1 MKFYDIAEMVHKFEW
16 LSQCASSTKW
26 LVGNSQMAK
35 FSGGQGDYQIMYKR
49 GGKIEEIV
57 AEAEWIITSKKATH
71 VIIDGIQNSVREIRQ
86 GNLNLEKDVLSRL
99 KVLNK
104 RAKVVLAEVLYCP
117 EHLEYLDTLHLINRQ
132 VRRINKE
139 ASGMES
145 PQPWR
150 ALSSIHR
157 NKNRKKADTI
167 TIFPG
172 SFARDGYHINVVKI
186 MDYEAEL
193 AAFMAAMVTSDTQS

>member
-1 MKFYDIAEMVHKFEW
+1 MVHKFEW
-16 LSQCASSTKW
+16 LCNNAASSTKW

-35 FSGGQGDYQIMYKR
+35 FSGTLGHYQIMYKR

-71 VIIDGIQNSVREIRQ
+71 IIIDRIQNSVCEIRQ
-86 GNLNLEKDVLSRL
+86 GSLKLEKDVLSRL

-104 RAKVVLAEVLYCP
+104 KAKVVLAEVLYCP
-117 EHLEYLDTLHLINRQ
+117 EHLEYLDTLHMINRQ

-167 TIFPG
+167 TIYPG

-186 MDYEAEL
+186 LDYEAEL
-193 AAFMAAMVTSDTQS
+193 AAFMAAMETSDTQS

>member
-1 MKFYDIAEMVHKFEW
+1 MVHKFEW
-16 LSQCASSTKW
+16 LSQHSSSTKW

-49 GGKIEEIV
+49 GGRIEEIV

-71 VIIDGIQNSVREIRQ
+71 VIIDGIQNSVWEIRQ
-86 GNLNLEKDVLSRL
+86 GTLNLEKDVLPRL
-99 KVLNK
+99 KALNK
-104 RAKVVLAEVLYCP
+104 RAQVVIAEVLYCP

-139 ASGMES
+139 ASGLES

-193 AAFMAAMVTSDTQS
+193 AAFMAAMVSSNEDTQS

>member
-1 MKFYDIAEMVHKFEW
+1 MVHKFEW
-16 LSQCASSTKW
+16 LCNNAASSTKW

-35 FSGGQGDYQIMYKR
+35 FSGALGHYQIMYKR

-86 GNLNLEKDVLSRL
+86 GSLNLEKDVLSRL

-117 EHLEYLDTLHLINRQ
+117 EHMEFLDTLHLINRQ

-139 ASGMES
+139 ASGLES

-157 NKNRKKADTI
+157 NKNRKKADTV

-186 MDYEAEL
+186 LDYEAEL

>member
-1 MKFYDIAEMVHKFEW
+1 MVHKFEW
-16 LSQCASSTKW
+16 ICNNAASSTKW
-26 LVGNSQMAK
+26 LVGNSQMAN
-35 FSGGQGDYQIMYKR
+35 FSGGQDYQIMYKR
-49 GGKIEEIV
+49 GGRIEEIV

-86 GNLNLEKDVLSRL
+86 GTLNLEKDVLPRL
-99 KVLNK
+99 KALNK
-104 RAKVVLAEVLYCP
+104 RAQVVIAEVLYCP

-157 NKNRKKADTI
+157 NKNRKKADTV

-186 MDYEAEL
+186 LDYEVEL
-193 AAFMAAMVTSDTQS
+193 GAFMAAMVTSDTQS

>member
-1 MKFYDIAEMVHKFEW
+1 MVHKFEW
-16 LSQCASSTKW
+16 LCNNAASSTKW

-35 FSGGQGDYQIMYKR
+35 FSGALGHYQIMYKR

-86 GNLNLEKDVLSRL
+86 GSLKLEKDVLSRL

-104 RAKVVLAEVLYCP
+104 KAKVVLAEVLYCP
-117 EHLEYLDTLHLINRQ
+117 EHLEYLDTLHMINRQ

-157 NKNRKKADTI
+157 NKNRKKADTV

-186 MDYEAEL
+186 LDYKAEL

>member
-1 MKFYDIAEMVHKFEW
+1 MPHHFEW
-16 LSQCASSTKW
+16 LCNNAATSTKW

-35 FSGGQGDYQIMYKR
+35 FSGALGHYQIMYKR
-49 GGKIEEIV
+49 GGKIEEIM
-57 AEAEWIITSKKATH
+57 AETEWIITSKKATH
-71 VIIDGIQNSVREIRQ
+71 VIVDGIQNSVREIRD
-86 GNLNLEKDVLSRL
+86 GSLNLEKDVQSRL

-117 EHLEYLDTLHLINRQ
+117 EHMEFLDTLHMINRQ
-132 VRRINKE
+132 VRRINRE

-157 NKNRKKADTI
+157 NKNRKKADTV
-167 TIFPG
+167 TIYPG
-172 SFARDGYHINVVKI
+172 SFARDGYHINMVKI
-186 MDYEAEL
+186 LDYEAEL
-193 AAFMAAMVTSDTQS
+193 AAFIPAKETSDTQ

>member
-1 MKFYDIAEMVHKFEW
+1 MVHKFEW
-16 LSQCASSTKW
+16 LCNNAASSTKW

-35 FSGGQGDYQIMYKR
+35 FSGALGHYQIMYKR

-57 AEAEWIITSKKATH
+57 AEAEWIIMSKKATH

-86 GNLNLEKDVLSRL
+86 GSLKLEKDVLSRL

-104 RAKVVLAEVLYCP
+104 KAKVVLAEVLYCP
-117 EHLEYLDTLHLINRQ
+117 EHLEYLDTLHMINRQ

-157 NKNRKKADTI
+157 NKNRKKADTV

-186 MDYEAEL
+186 LDYKAEL
-193 AAFMAAMVTSDTQS
+193 AAFMAAMVTSDIQS

>member
-1 MKFYDIAEMVHKFEW
+1 
-16 LSQCASSTKW
+16 
-26 LVGNSQMAK
+26 MAK
-35 FSGGQGDYQIMYKR
+35 FSGALGHYQIMYKR
-49 GGKIEEIV
+49 GGKIEEIM
-57 AEAEWIITSKKATH
+57 AETEWIITSKKATH

-86 GNLNLEKDVLSRL
+86 GSLNLEKDVLSRL

-139 ASGMES
+139 ASGLES

>member
-1 MKFYDIAEMVHKFEW
+1 MVHKFEW
-16 LSQCASSTKW
+16 LCNNAASSTKW
-26 LVGNSQMAK
+26 LVGNSQMAN
-35 FSGGQGDYQIMYKR
+35 FSGALGHYQIMYKH
-49 GGKIEEIV
+49 GGKIKEIV

-86 GNLNLEKDVLSRL
+86 GSLNLEKDVLSRL

-139 ASGMES
+139 ASGLES

-157 NKNRKKADTI
+157 NKNRKKADTV

-172 SFARDGYHINVVKI
+172 SFTRDGYHINVVKI
-186 MDYEAEL
+186 LDYEAEL
-193 AAFMAAMVTSDTQS
+193 AAFMAAMETSDTQ

>member
-1 MKFYDIAEMVHKFEW
+1 MVHKFEW
-16 LSQCASSTKW
+16 LCNNAASSTKW
-26 LVGNSQMAK
+26 LVGNSQMAN

-49 GGKIEEIV
+49 GGRIEEIV

-86 GNLNLEKDVLSRL
+86 GTLNLEKDVLSRL
-99 KVLNK
+99 KALNK

-139 ASGMES
+139 ASGLES

-172 SFARDGYHINVVKI
+172 SFARDGYHINVVKVL
-186 MDYEAEL
+186 DYEAEL
-193 AAFMAAMVTSDTQS
+193 AAFMAAMVSSNEDTQS

>member
-1 MKFYDIAEMVHKFEW
+1 MPHHFEW
-16 LSQCASSTKW
+16 LCNNAATSTKW

-35 FSGGQGDYQIMYKR
+35 FSGALGHYQIMYKR
-49 GGKIEEIV
+49 GGKIDEIM
-57 AEAEWIITSKKATH
+57 AEAEWIITLKKATH
-71 VIIDGIQNSVREIRQ
+71 VIINEVQNSVREIRQ

-139 ASGMES
+139 ASGLES

-193 AAFMAAMVTSDTQS
+193 AAFMAAMVSSEDTQS

>member
-1 MKFYDIAEMVHKFEW
+1 MVHKFEW
-16 LSQCASSTKW
+16 LCNNAASSTKW

-35 FSGGQGDYQIMYKR
+35 FSGALGHYQIMYKR

-86 GNLNLEKDVLSRL
+86 GSLKLEKDVLSRL

-104 RAKVVLAEVLYCP
+104 KAKVVLAEVLYCP
-117 EHLEYLDTLHLINRQ
+117 EHLEYLDTLHMINRQ

-157 NKNRKKADTI
+157 NKNRKKADTV

-186 MDYEAEL
+186 LDYEAEL

>member
-1 MKFYDIAEMVHKFEW
+1 MVHKFEW
-16 LSQCASSTKW
+16 LCNNAASSTKW

-35 FSGGQGDYQIMYKR
+35 FSGALGHYQIMYKR
-49 GGKIEEIV
+49 GGKIEEII

-86 GNLNLEKDVLSRL
+86 GSLKLEKDVLSRL

-104 RAKVVLAEVLYCP
+104 KAKVVLAEVLYCP
-117 EHLEYLDTLHLINRQ
+117 EHLEYLDTLHMINRQ

-157 NKNRKKADTI
+157 NKNRKKADTV

-186 MDYEAEL
+186 LDYEAEL
-193 AAFMAAMVTSDTQS
+193 AAFMAAMVTSDTQQ

>member
-1 MKFYDIAEMVHKFEW
+1 MVHKFEW
-16 LSQCASSTKW
+16 LCNNAASSTKW

-35 FSGGQGDYQIMYKR
+35 FSGTLGHYQIMYKR

-86 GNLNLEKDVLSRL
+86 GSLKLEKDVLSRL

-104 RAKVVLAEVLYCP
+104 KAKVVLAEVLYCP
-117 EHLEYLDTLHLINRQ
+117 EHLEYLDTLHMINRQ

-157 NKNRKKADTI
+157 NKNRKKADTV

-172 SFARDGYHINVVKI
+172 YFASDGYHINVVKI
-186 MDYEAEL
+186 LDYEAEL
-193 AAFMAAMVTSDTQS
+193 TAFMAAMETSDTQS

>member
-1 MKFYDIAEMVHKFEW
+1 MVHKFEW
-16 LSQCASSTKW
+16 LCNNAASSTKW

-35 FSGGQGDYQIMYKR
+35 FSGALGHYQIMYKR

-86 GNLNLEKDVLSRL
+86 GSLNLEKDVLSRL

-139 ASGMES
+139 ASGLES

-172 SFARDGYHINVVKI
+172 SFARDGYHINVVKVL
-186 MDYEAEL
+186 DYEAEL
-193 AAFMAAMVTSDTQS
+193 AAFMAAMVSSNEDTQS

>member
-1 MKFYDIAEMVHKFEW
+1 MVHKFEW
-16 LSQCASSTKW
+16 LCNNAASSTKW

-35 FSGGQGDYQIMYKR
+35 FSGTLGHYQIMYKR

-71 VIIDGIQNSVREIRQ
+71 VIIDGIQNSVSEIRQ
-86 GNLNLEKDVLSRL
+86 GSLKLEKDVLSRL

-104 RAKVVLAEVLYCP
+104 KAKVVLAEVLYCP
-117 EHLEYLDTLHLINRQ
+117 EHLEYLDTLHMINRQ

-157 NKNRKKADTI
+157 NKNRKKSDTV

-186 MDYEAEL
+186 LDYEAEL
-193 AAFMAAMVTSDTQS
+193 AAFMAAMVTSDTQQ